1 MRYFIQLS
9 YDGHDY
15 HGWQIQ
21 PNGASVEELLER
33 GLTTLLRQPIDV
45 TGAGRTDA
53 GVSASMM
60 IAHFDT
66 DIPFSYS
73 TLTER
78 LNRLLP
84 TSIAVQRIWPVDSDL
99 HARFSATSRT
109 YHYYVTQR
117 KDPFAAQFAW
127 FVHQPLDFPLM
138 NEASQALLG
147 TQDFTSFAKVHSD
160 VKTMICTVTRASWER
175 IDSTSQL
182 LHQEAEL
189 WRFTITADRFLRNM
203 VRAIVGTLADVGL
216 HKTTVAQF
224 RQIITDK
231 NRCKAGQS
239 VPGHALFL
247 SNITYPTHTT
257 PLQHTHIF
265 PCG

>member
-9 YDGHDY
+9 YDGRDY

-21 PNGASVEELLER
+21 PNGASVEESLER
-33 GLTTLLRQPIDV
+33 GLSTLLRCPIDV

-60 IAHFDT
+60 VAHFDT
-66 DIPFSYS
+66 NTPLACP
-73 TLTER
+73 TLAER

-84 TSIAVQRIWPVDSDL
+84 STIAIQRIWLVDSDL

-127 FVHQPLDFPLM
+127 FVHQPLDFDLM
-138 NEASQALLG
+138 NEAAQALLG
-147 TQDFTSFAKVHSD
+147 TQDFTSFSKVHTD
-160 VKTMICTVTRASWER
+160 VKTMICTITHAAWEQV
-175 IDSTSQL
+175 DAATQLVSQ
-182 LHQEAEL
+182 ETEL

-203 VRAIVGTLADVGL
+203 VRAIVGTLIEIGL
-216 HKTTVAQF
+216 HKIDIAQF
-224 RQIITDK
+224 RQIIK
-231 NRCKAGQS
+231 AQNRCEAGQS
-239 VPGHALFL
+239 VPAHALL
-247 SNITYPTHTT
+247 LANITYP
-257 PLQHTHIF
+257 PQAYKA
-265 PCG
+265 